1 MWFTLPFQ
9 DISLNKEEESLY
21 IRRLLE
27 ENRKMKQQLQEQEHN
42 KRRGTDRVVEEAEK
56 ENNPIPPQHYHG
68 GGGSKS
74 RANKENTAPLQA
86 RVRQESVAVQCGGE
100 GEAPSEDRGGR
111 RGVIDRE
118 NYNQSAQSR
127 HHEREGDN
135 HAHHQDQQ
143 HLHKHHHD
151 LQVQSQHLQ
160 GHNRCLQHQVCRL
173 QEELVRRA
181 NQISCSC
188 PPPVSQGNQG
198 PSVCEV
204 PQQPQRGMPGPP
216 RKRASCPACRQHL
229 CQPRASQEVRWE
241 ARVEPS
247 SVHLCSHVRCLQR
260 QLCHLKLQLQQ
271 TGSSKEVRRLEE
283 RVKVLEE
290 EKRRLQE
297 KVRERG
303 GDKEVVEVIEGI
315 ERQRDMYKTHVER
328 LIKDLQSGAS
338 RVEVVNEVARALEE
352 EEEGRREVEKGRER
366 RTLASRPAEFQ
377 PPPPPV
383 PPHREPHGTI
393 DSKKLEELNAN
404 SRILKEKL
412 SEEERKRK
420 EEMVRCEDA
429 EKRRLEAEARREDEM
444 RKREAVERSLSEA
457 RGEAMTLRKELREA
471 LAELARGREMATQT
485 SPAATARGNSTSDK
499 VTNSC
504 EYNAAELTPYSHQV
518 AFLERQLGLTE
529 SGLASCQRQLAEQ
542 SSAYCDLQSQVV
554 QLRAAAQEG
563 RQEVQELRGRLGR
576 KEDQLGRVV
585 GDRDALRKQ
594 LEDATRNLEE
604 ERREKE
610 GREERMRIGGQA
622 REEAERRFS
631 EAQVKVAQLQRRVEE
646 ENRKVSELRRE
657 LEAREDASG
666 GLKVTVAEARGD
678 AEAAREALRREKEE
692 GRGRREEMKDLQ
704 AELQRYACAR
714 IITLVGM
721 TVSGMWPR

>member
-1 MWFTLPFQ
+1 MFSAASSCFLLSTAGERLNRNCGLSFAFQ

-127 HHEREGDN
+127 YHEREGDN

-352 EEEGRREVEKGRER
+352 EEEGRREAEKGRER

-383 PPHREPHGTI
+383 PPHRENQEI
-393 DSKKLEELNAN
+393 INSKKLEDLSAN
-404 SRILKEKL
+404 LRTLQEKL
-412 SEEERKRK
+412 LQEERKGK
-420 EEMVRCEDA
+420 EESTRCEDA
-429 EKRRLEAEARREDEM
+429 EKRRLEAEARREDEL
-444 RKREAVERSLSEA
+444 RKREAVERSLAEA
-457 RGEAMTLRKELREA
+457 RGEAMTLRKELRGA
-471 LAELARGREMATQT
+471 LAELARGREMGTQT
-485 SPAATARGNSTSDK
+485 SPASTARGNNVSDK
-499 VTNSC
+499 VYFINV
-504 EYNAAELTPYSHQV
+504 LT
-518 AFLERQLGLTE
+518 
-529 SGLASCQRQLAEQ
+529 
-542 SSAYCDLQSQVV
+542 
-554 QLRAAAQEG
+554 
-563 RQEVQELRGRLGR
+563 
-576 KEDQLGRVV
+576 
-585 GDRDALRKQ
+585 
-594 LEDATRNLEE
+594 
-604 ERREKE
+604 
-610 GREERMRIGGQA
+610 
-622 REEAERRFS
+622 
-631 EAQVKVAQLQRRVEE
+631 
-646 ENRKVSELRRE
+646 
-657 LEAREDASG
+657 
-666 GLKVTVAEARGD
+666 
-678 AEAAREALRREKEE
+678 
-692 GRGRREEMKDLQ
+692 
-704 AELQRYACAR
+704 
-714 IITLVGM
+714 
-721 TVSGMWPR
+721 

>member
-1 MWFTLPFQ
+1 M
-9 DISLNKEEESLY
+9 NKDEESLY

-27 ENRKMKQQLQEQEHN
+27 ENRKMKQQLQEHKMRPME
-42 KRRGTDRVVEEAEK
+42 RMEEEAEK
-56 ENNPIPPQHYHG
+56 ENDPILPQHFHR
-68 GGGSKS
+68 GGSKT
-74 RANKENTAPLQA
+74 RANKENLAPPQSK
-86 RVRQESVAVQCGGE
+86 VRQESVAVQCGG
-100 GEAPSEDRGGR
+100 GKGVAQSENRGGQ
-111 RGVIDRE
+111 RGAFEKERVD
-118 NYNQSAQSR
+118 QGAQNWTN
-127 HHEREGDN
+127 HHEHQGVN
-135 HAHHQDQQ
+135 HTHHQDQQ

-188 PPPVSQGNQG
+188 PPPVLQGNPG
-198 PSVCEV
+198 PSASEV
-204 PQQPQRGMPGPP
+204 PQPQRGMPGPP

-229 CQPRASQEVRWE
+229 CQPRASEEVRWE

-271 TGSSKEVRRLEE
+271 TGSGKEVRRLEE

-297 KVRERG
+297 KVKERG
-303 GDKEVVEVIEGI
+303 GEKEVVEVIEGI

-352 EEEGRREVEKGRER
+352 EEKEGRRGVETGIGR
-366 RTLASRPAEFQ
+366 RTLTSRSAEFQ
-377 PPPPPV
+377 PPLPPPV
-383 PPHREPHGTI
+383 PPHREPQGTV

-471 LAELARGREMATQT
+471 LALLARGREMATQT
-485 SPAATARGNSTSDK
+485 SPAATARGNSASDK
-499 VTNSC
+499 VNF
-504 EYNAAELTPYSHQV
+504 H
-518 AFLERQLGLTE
+518 
-529 SGLASCQRQLAEQ
+529 
-542 SSAYCDLQSQVV
+542 
-554 QLRAAAQEG
+554 
-563 RQEVQELRGRLGR
+563 
-576 KEDQLGRVV
+576 
-585 GDRDALRKQ
+585 
-594 LEDATRNLEE
+594 
-604 ERREKE
+604 
-610 GREERMRIGGQA
+610 
-622 REEAERRFS
+622 
-631 EAQVKVAQLQRRVEE
+631 
-646 ENRKVSELRRE
+646 
-657 LEAREDASG
+657 
-666 GLKVTVAEARGD
+666 
-678 AEAAREALRREKEE
+678 
-692 GRGRREEMKDLQ
+692 
-704 AELQRYACAR
+704 
-714 IITLVGM
+714 
-721 TVSGMWPR
+721 